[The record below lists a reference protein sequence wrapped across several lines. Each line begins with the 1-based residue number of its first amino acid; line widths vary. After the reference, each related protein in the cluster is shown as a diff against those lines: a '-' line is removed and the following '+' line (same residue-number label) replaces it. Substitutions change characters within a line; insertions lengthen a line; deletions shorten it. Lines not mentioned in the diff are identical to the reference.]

1 MKAHVGDRLRVHG
14 RIVGQAEHTAQIVE
28 IRERTTGDLFMV
40 RYDDGSEALVFP
52 GPDTSIEHRP
62 ECPAT

>member
-1 MKAHVGDRLRVHG
+1 MKGHVGDRLHVRG

-28 IRERTTGDLFMV
+28 IRERDTGDLFVV

-62 ECPAT
+62 ECSAS

>member
-1 MKAHVGDRLRVHG
+1 MKGHVGDRLHVRG

-28 IRERTTGDLFMV
+28 IRERATGDLFVV
-40 RYDDGSEALVFP
+40 RYDDGSEAFVFP

-62 ECPAT
+62 ECPAS